1 MKVWKVKKAFI
12 GTVAYVNVPD
22 DCKIFD
28 TSYAALQLV
37 RERMHDRNINGTQ
50 LLDSNR
56 GEIIQPGIP
65 VYTL

>member
-1 MKVWKVKKAFI
+1 MKVWKVKKASI

-37 RERMHDRNINGTQ
+37 RERMHDRSINGTQ

-56 GEIIQPGIP
+56 GEIIQHGIP
-65 VYTL
+65 IYTL

>member
-1 MKVWKVKKAFI
+1 MKVWKVKKASI

-50 LLDSNR
+50 LLDADR
-56 GEIIQPGIP
+56 GEQMRNGIP

>member
-1 MKVWKVKKAFI
+1 METWKVKKSSI

-50 LLDSNR
+50 LLDADR
-56 GEIIQPGIP
+56 GEQRRNGIP
-65 VYTL
+65 VFTL

>member
-1 MKVWKVKKAFI
+1 MKTWKVKKASI

-37 RERMHDRNINGTQ
+37 RERMHDRSINGTQ

>member
-1 MKVWKVKKAFI
+1 MKTWKVQKASI

-22 DCKIFD
+22 DCNIFD

-37 RERMHDRNINGTQ
+37 RERLHDRSINGTQ
-50 LLDSNR
+50 LLDIDR

-65 VYTL
+65 IYTL